1 MKNKFIYLFIIALC
15 FIGFVSCSDD
25 DDDHNIQFYLN
36 SEKVTSVEVNR
47 FGEIWLGISNVN
59 GAYTVKSSDE
69 TVATAS
75 IEEAMYYNAGE
86 TITQIRIK
94 GVKEGSTSIT
104 VVDSEN
110 RSATLK
116 VDVTIKSF
124 SFAIFRQ
131 VSGVEAENATSEDQ
145 AAITKIE
152 AEIKT
157 KLAPVGGGFKLIFTS
172 ADNGTL
178 IYYPDIKKLTE
189 KIEGT
194 FKLEM
199 KEAPKRQVLK
209 LNYNNI
215 EYFYDSDE
223 SKDIITSLRTSE
235 VLLTLIRDFTND
247 YSGMTKPKIKKA
259 IGGIYLSPNSTF

>member
-1 MKNKFIYLFIIALC
+1 MKNKFIYLFIISLC

-25 DDDHNIQFYLN
+25 EDDHNIQFYLN
-36 SEKVTSVEVNR
+36 TEKVTSVEVNR
-47 FGEIWLGISNVN
+47 FGEIWLEIRNAN
-59 GAYTVKSSDE
+59 GVYTVKSSDE
-69 TVATAS
+69 TVATAA
-75 IEEAMYYNAGE
+75 IEEAQYYNAGE
-86 TITQIRIK
+86 TKTQIKIK
-94 GVKEGSTSIT
+94 GIKEGSTSVT

-116 VDVTIKSF
+116 VDVTIKTLSL
-124 SFAIFRQ
+124 AIFRQ
-131 VSGVEAENATSEDQ
+131 VSGVEAENASSEDQ
-145 AAITKIE
+145 AAISKIE

-172 ADNGTL
+172 EDNGTL
-178 IYYPDIKKLTE
+178 IYYPDIKKITE

-199 KEAPKRQVLK
+199 KEDPKRQVLK

-215 EYFYDSDE
+215 EYFYDSYQ
-223 SKDIITSLRTSE
+223 SGDIITSLRTSE
-235 VLLTLIRDFTND
+235 VLLILMRDFTND

-259 IGGIYLSPNSTF
+259 IGGLYLSPNSTF